1 LAVGAATGRVDA
13 RLKTGAAIPLSK
25 ERPMVTCPRCGND
38 ADYLPDDTF
47 VLIRCEFCGD
57 DIDATDLVPADDAQ
71 AA

>member
-1 LAVGAATGRVDA
+1 
-13 RLKTGAAIPLSK
+13 
-25 ERPMVTCPRCGND
+25 MVTCPRCGND
-38 ADYLPDDTF
+38 AKYLADDAF